1 MIRILDSFIA
11 DKIAAGE
18 VIEKPVSA
26 VKELIENSIDA
37 GASSVIVEIRGGGA
51 SYIRIT
57 DDGCGISF
65 DEIETAFQRHATS
78 KITNVSDLD
87 NIQSL
92 FTEQVCRLLCAVA
105 AENDEA
111 VETKLVI
118 ILLHGLD
125 LVESVRIRYAH
136 ELERLAGRADDRAA
150 ACQNAREISSSQQAV
165 IAVNEPLVAVLKA
178 VNLKVLDI
186 VAQSFD
192 DAAHRC
198 VQCLA
203 VAPACQ

>member
-1 MIRILDSFIA
+1 MD
-11 DKIAAGE
+11 
-18 VIEKPVSA
+18 
-26 VKELIENSIDA
+26 LIDRRRRDIDCRLEA
-37 GASSVIVEIRGGGA
+37 ECKVRAIDIIIDCLR
-51 SYIRIT
+51 
-57 DDGCGISF
+57 
-65 DEIETAFQRHATS
+65 
-78 KITNVSDLD
+78 KMD

-178 VNLKVLDI
+178 VNLEVLDI